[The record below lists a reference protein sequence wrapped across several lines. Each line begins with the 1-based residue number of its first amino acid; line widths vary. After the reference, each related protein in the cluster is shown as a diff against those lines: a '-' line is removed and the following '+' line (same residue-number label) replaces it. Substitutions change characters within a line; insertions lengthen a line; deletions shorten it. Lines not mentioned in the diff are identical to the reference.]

1 MKSSEELLDAL
12 MVLNQ
17 GVMDLEKELRG
28 QRFRL
33 IGEVL
38 LIAGVALENAI
49 KLERFLVR
57 EAEVMMEMM
66 KG

>member
-12 MVLNQ
+12 MVLDQ

-33 IGEVL
+33 IRDQL